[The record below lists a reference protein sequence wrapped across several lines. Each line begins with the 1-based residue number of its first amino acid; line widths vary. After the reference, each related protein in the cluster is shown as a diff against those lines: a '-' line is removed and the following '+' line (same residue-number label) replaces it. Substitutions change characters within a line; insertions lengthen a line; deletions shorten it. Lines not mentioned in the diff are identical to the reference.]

1 MKLKTFETCDL
12 GIVDHQLGKINQ
24 NKIFLEFRYEAGV
37 PLNSFAILINL
48 DKSDFHLMIS

>member
-37 PLNSFAILINL
+37 PLNLFAILINL
-48 DKSDFHLMIS
+48 GKSDFHLMIS